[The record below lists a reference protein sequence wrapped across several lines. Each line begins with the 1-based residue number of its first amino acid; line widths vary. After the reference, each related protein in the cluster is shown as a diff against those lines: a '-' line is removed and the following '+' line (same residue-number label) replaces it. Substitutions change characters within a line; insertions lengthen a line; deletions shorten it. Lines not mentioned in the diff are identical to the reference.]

1 MAKAWRLVSLIQG
14 TSGRLGEAAQSIA
27 KVLEHARLAGDQRL
41 ATRGALGLTLS
52 ALYGP
57 TPVPDAIARCEA
69 LIAED
74 LPDRQVQNLIVC
86 KVARLRAMTG
96 DFDTAREMC
105 LRGRAVL
112 RDLGQGVRTAS
123 ASLDLAAVELLAGD
137 PAAAER
143 ELRPDCETLEK
154 MGETYFLSTM
164 AALLATAVSQQG
176 RDDEALE
183 LTRLAERSA
192 DADDIDAQVL
202 WRTARA
208 PILARAGAIEEAEA
222 MARAAV
228 DMARQT
234 ELPDVHASALME
246 LSDGDA
252 PGRPRRRRAGS
263 ARPGDRHLRCQA
275 RHRVR
280 AARPRHA
287 GKLVKRARGPAGP
300 EEWSVVNRAQ

>member
-1 MAKAWRLVSLIQG
+1 MAKAWRLVALIQQ

-27 KVLEHARLAGDQRL
+27 QVVEHARLAGDQRL
-41 ATRGALGLTLS
+41 VTRSALGLTLS

-57 TPVPDAIARCEA
+57 TPVPEAIAQCEA
-69 LIAED
+69 LIADD

-86 KVARLRAMTG
+86 KVARLRAMNG

-112 RDLGQGVRTAS
+112 RDLGPGVRTAS
-123 ASLDLAAVELLAGD
+123 ASTDLAAVELLAGD

-143 ELRPDCETLEK
+143 ELRPDCEMLEK
-154 MGETYFLSTM
+154 MGETYFMSTM
-164 AALLATAVSQQG
+164 AVLLATAVRQQG

-192 DADDIDAQVL
+192 AADDIDAQVL
-202 WRTARA
+202 WRAVRA

-222 MARAAV
+222 MARAAL

-234 ELPDVHASALME
+234 EIPDLHASALME
-246 LSDGDA
+246 LAMVMRLAGRADA
-252 PGRPRRRRAGS
+252 AREALDEAVGIYAAKRDLVSERRAREMLAS
-263 ARPGDRHLRCQA
+263 
-275 RHRVR
+275 
-280 AARPRHA
+280 
-287 GKLVKRARGPAGP
+287 
-300 EEWSVVNRAQ
+300 S